1 MKNTN
6 NEIQNHIIYINDNQF
21 SYPYLFSYYTPQIIA
36 YNILKN
42 ICLYTPSEEFFSY
55 LSLEL
60 DDYNIYVNNNN
71 SILNPIK
78 ICYIDK
84 LSEIL
89 KNNLSLLYNI
99 DIIKYGSF
107 ITNLSIE
114 GSDVDLLIKYKPI
127 QNNNTFISDL
137 ISILY
142 KNKEQFD
149 YIKPITTA
157 SVPVIKIQFDVTSL
171 IVLKDFPNYIEN
183 DDLNKLKFDITFKE
197 DTFYS
202 INYIKTIEFVKES
215 IINFPNIKKIV
226 LFVKRYFKKINLNKS
241 YNGGLSSYSI
251 FLMVLAFLKKNQFY
265 NNISIGKQLYYI
277 IEFYSFF
284 NFSELMINVCE
295 QNPFIKIEENFKY
308 DKIVI
313 IDPINHFN
321 VAKSSF
327 KNKEISNAFI
337 KALNIIKI
345 DAWKLDQQQEIKY
358 NQKDLKILY
367 SIFNLK

>member
-42 ICLYTPSEEFFSY
+42 ICLYTPSDEFFSY

-84 LSEIL
+84 LSAIL